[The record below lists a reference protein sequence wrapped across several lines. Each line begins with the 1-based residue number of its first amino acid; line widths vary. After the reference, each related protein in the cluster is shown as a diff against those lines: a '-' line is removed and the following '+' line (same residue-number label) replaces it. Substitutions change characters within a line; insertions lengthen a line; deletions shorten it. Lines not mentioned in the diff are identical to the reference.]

1 MAATSHKTPS
11 HKHKQ
16 QQKPAQGKQQQ
27 SQQQSQKKPIPLV
40 EAATATI
47 KRLEKTNPGLQQQ
60 LKKAYG
66 YAIFPSVGKAAL
78 VVGGAYGRGA
88 VFERGKH
95 IGYAT
100 IGQLTIGVQ
109 IGGDTFSE
117 IIVFDTKDALEQFK
131 QGYMAFAANA
141 SAVLVKAGA
150 AGTSNFKGVR
160 AMAYSH
166 GGMLLEA
173 VIGGQKFK
181 FRPLGEDDEDEQ
193 GSGKGKSGA
202 EASGQNEEGEDA
214 EDQGEEDQGD
224 DDQQDGQ
231 GLASRALTGIRD
243 AASKTTDLAKEHPI
257 ATTVI
262 AAGLATGLGLL
273 LVRRLRDAQGQDSS
287 EDDQQDDAQGSAD
300 DQGEG
305 EDDEQQDDDDEEQDA
320 KGSYDDDDGDE
331 DEEEHQP
338 HGAGARNGR
347 RRF

>member
-1 MAATSHKTPS
+1 MATTSHKS
-11 HKHKQ
+11 KQ
-16 QQKPAQGKQQQ
+16 QHHKKQQKQQ
-27 SQQQSQKKPIPLV
+27 SQQKPIPLV
-40 EAATATI
+40 EAANATI

-78 VVGGAYGRGA
+78 VVGGSYGRGA
-88 VFERGKH
+88 VFERGKP

-117 IIVFDTKDALEQFK
+117 VVVFNTKDALDQFK

-160 AMAYSH
+160 AMAYSQ

-181 FRPLGEDDEDEQ
+181 FRPMGEEDEDDADQENQ
-193 GSGKGKSGA
+193 KGKSGG
-202 EASGQNEEGEDA
+202 EASGQQEEGEEVD
-214 EDQGEEDQGD
+214 DQGEDDQGGQD
-224 DDQQDGQ
+224 QDGQ
-231 GLASRALTGIRD
+231 GFEGRALTGIRNV
-243 AASKTTDLAKEHPI
+243 ASKTTELAKEHPL

-262 AAGLATGLGLL
+262 AASLATGLGLL
-273 LVRRLRDAQGQDSS
+273 LMRRLRDSEGQGSS
-287 EDDQQDDAQGSAD
+287 DDENDDAQGSAD
-300 DQGEG
+300 DQGEAD
-305 EDDEQQDDDDEEQDA
+305 DDEQQDDDEEQDA
-320 KGSYDDDDGDE
+320 EGSYDEENDGED
-331 DEEEHQP
+331 DEEEQQT
-338 HGAGARNGR
+338 HGASARNGR